1 MIGGV
6 EGPNNLS
13 ATMPS
18 QGVLPMMFL
27 LNLQIALASAN
38 APRTK
43 RFEAVIGFR
52 RHPYPFSCWLP
63 EVFRVDLAAGELEM
77 TQGIGGSE
85 STYLHEIALYIPGR
99 PVKITAAFK
108 DRLPVAGLLGM
119 HGFFE
124 SF

>member
-1 MIGGV
+1 
-6 EGPNNLS
+6 
-13 ATMPS
+13 
-18 QGVLPMMFL
+18 
-27 LNLQIALASAN
+27 
-38 APRTK
+38 
-43 RFEAVIGFR
+43 
-52 RHPYPFSCWLP
+52 
-63 EVFRVDLAAGELEM
+63 VDLAAGELEM

-124 SF
+124 SFRVSFHPDSKFARSIDYSGHRRFKQGLVWRGPATGWIENNSLYVLRQTDAGEG